1 MFLSNKCESTRQALG
16 GVSFQTRSR
25 LPVQTKLWSGCGIF
39 VKKECQCGIGTS
51 LPGPDITH
59 RDAVI
64 LFPLDPAS
72 PTHKYPQRHKIIH
85 GMHPAGRKDRSIDLK
100 IFW

>member
-1 MFLSNKCESTRQALG
+1 M
-16 GVSFQTRSR
+16 
-25 LPVQTKLWSGCGIF
+25 
-39 VKKECQCGIGTS
+39 KKECQCGIGTS

-64 LFPLDPAS
+64 LFPLHPAS

-85 GMHPAGRKDRSIDLK
+85 GMHPAGRKDRSIDRFEDFLVRYPVHVISVAVVFK
-100 IFW
+100 DAYLY